1 MKQKVIKSNRLPLE
15 SHAYIISWNLQEL
28 KKLESCYLKPFLLLF
43 YVTKYQ
49 IFIPEFRGYIRVS
62 NSLGRVSDADPTVGW
77 ISGKESH

>member
-28 KKLESCYLKPFLLLF
+28 KKYIRTWSLVILNLFLF

-49 IFIPEFRGYIRVS
+49 IFIPEFWGYIRVS
-62 NSLGRVSDADPTVGW
+62 NPLGVEGYQMLTLL
-77 ISGKESH
+77 